1 VVGPRDLATPD
12 VIISDQFDTTKYDS
26 RKSYIHPRPCE
37 DLWRRRCASQGNLDQ
52 SISMEEEGIEST
64 KVLESG
70 VLWFARVNVLSG
82 MLLWRAKIVSA
93 LLLMV
98 G

>member
-1 VVGPRDLATPD
+1 
-12 VIISDQFDTTKYDS
+12 
-26 RKSYIHPRPCE
+26 
-37 DLWRRRCASQGNLDQ
+37 
-52 SISMEEEGIEST
+52 MEEEGIEST